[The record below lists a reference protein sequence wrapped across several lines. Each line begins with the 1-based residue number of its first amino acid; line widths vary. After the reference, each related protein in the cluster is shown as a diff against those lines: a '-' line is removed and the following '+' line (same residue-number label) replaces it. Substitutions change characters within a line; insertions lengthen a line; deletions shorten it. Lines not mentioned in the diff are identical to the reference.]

1 MKKTILAATVF
12 ASLLSGCMTTGGQ
25 ASYADLQKEGVEL
38 YQDSAIV
45 GTPYEFTKE
54 DGTKIEGKV
63 ETGYQVSNVAE
74 LEVIRTVI
82 NATFL
87 TALPVYERFSTE
99 MMNNTEVGQ
108 YFAAVE
114 AADTE
119 EDKAQVFEN
128 LSEADKQKVKDFENS
143 SVGQELLSGLGD
155 VALVV
160 LKNSAAFAEL
170 DTAALISNV
179 DFSELMTEK
188 DRLGHTADQ
197 ILYMNDTVVSA
208 YNNYQVISAMSNAE

>member
-38 YQDSAIV
+38 YQGSAIV

-119 EDKAQVFEN
+119 EDKSQVFEN

-143 SVGQELLSGLGD
+143 SVSQELLSGLGD

-160 LKNSAAFAEL
+160 LKNSAAFAEI

-188 DRLGHTADQ
+188 DRVSHTADQ

-208 YNNYQVISAMSNAE
+208 YQNYQVISAMSNAE